1 MRGIREDGF
10 GRHDFV
16 LRTSMCTM
24 QSVLHTHVYM
34 YIVYDACTVL
44 FFTLVAKLDGTQS
57 FTAYTSA
64 SSMSAPSCIESL
76 S

>member
-1 MRGIREDGF
+1 MYDAILITRACI
-10 GRHDFV
+10 
-16 LRTSMCTM
+16 
-24 QSVLHTHVYM
+24 
-34 YIVYDACTVL
+34 YIVYNACTVL

-76 S
+76 SRGVRLLASPEGY